1 MTCTVAISVL
11 ATILVNGS
19 QYQLEALPHE
29 IVDQPKACKA
39 AASQQ
44 HVAFTHQGLS
54 FWRYVFDCVPCAK
67 YRAKPKAYRS
77 AAGRYGQSIYDQMRK
92 TASPK
97 EWAATVPITV
107 SSPLNIQIMN
117 QLTQPLRLDD
127 LE

>member
-1 MTCTVAISVL
+1 MSCTVAIGVL
-11 ATILVNGS
+11 ATILVNGN
-19 QYQLEALPHE
+19 QYQLEVLPHE
-29 IVDQPKACKA
+29 IVDDKKACRA
-39 AASQQ
+39 AAKEQ
-44 HVAFTHQGLS
+44 HVTFTHQGLN

-67 YRAKPKAYRS
+67 YRSKPKTYRT

-97 EWAATVPITV
+97 EWSATVPVTV

-117 QLTQPLRLDD
+117 QLTQPLRVET